1 MATASSITADL
12 LSFPRMLQA
21 AETMGLVA
29 RAKAGDGS
37 ACHDLFK
44 AHAKR
49 VYSLSLRLAGEK
61 LDAEN
66 LTRDIFLAAFAN
78 LGAIHNDEAFAVELS
93 RQSAKTVLA
102 RYSRR
107 GVNEP
112 AGQRLNLNQHP
123 NDSGQNDSGQK
134 DLPTHTE

>member
-1 MATASSITADL
+1 M
-12 LSFPRMLQA
+12 PQA
-21 AETMGLVA
+21 AEPMGLVA

-78 LGAIHNDEAFAVELS
+78 LGAIPNDEAFAVELS
-93 RQSAKTVLA
+93 RQSAKTVSA
-102 RYSRR
+102 RYFRR
-107 GVNEP
+107 GVNGTG
-112 AGQRLNLNQHP
+112 GQHLNLNQHL
-123 NDSGQNDSGQK
+123 ND
-134 DLPTHTE
+134 